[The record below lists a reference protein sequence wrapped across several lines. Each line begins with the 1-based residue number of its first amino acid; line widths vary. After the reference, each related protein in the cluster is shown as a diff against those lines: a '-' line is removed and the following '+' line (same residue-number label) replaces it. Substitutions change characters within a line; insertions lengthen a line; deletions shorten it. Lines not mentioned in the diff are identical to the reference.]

1 MLVCTKHL
9 STETVI
15 YLLPDKTSC
24 YLPLGETEKG
34 SCKDKIPHNDKMKR
48 YLQEKRWLYE
58 LGTLGNEH
66 THEDKMGRWFYD
78 ARDNRCRKYSD
89 AGANPDTDGGCVGTG
104 NNFEM
109 KFLCDQICK
118 LP

>member
-15 YLLPDKTSC
+15 YLLADKTSC
-24 YLPLGETEKG
+24 YRGETEKG
-34 SCKDKIPHNDKMKR
+34 SCKDKIRHNDKMKR
-48 YLQEKRWLYE
+48 YLQEKRWLQE

-66 THEDKMGRWFYD
+66 PLEETTGRWFYD
-78 ARDNRCRKYSD
+78 ASDNQCSKFSD

-109 KFLCDQICK
+109 KILCEQICK